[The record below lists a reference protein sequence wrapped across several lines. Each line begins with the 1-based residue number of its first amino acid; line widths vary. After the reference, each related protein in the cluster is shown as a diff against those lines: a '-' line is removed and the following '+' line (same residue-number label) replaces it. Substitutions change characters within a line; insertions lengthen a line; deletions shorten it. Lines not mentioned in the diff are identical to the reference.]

1 MTKESGEIL
10 SAYMK
15 RVEISQRGLAKKIHI
30 GRDTIRNVVRG
41 DRELSVDQ
49 AIKIADALRIKDEN
63 HRAEFQ
69 LFSAGLTRHQVRRAL
84 GREPSTVEQITDV
97 RVRVLRD
104 HSGKRIGKLREYS
117 S

>member
-15 RVEISQRGLAKKIHI
+15 RVGISQRSLAEKVHM
-30 GRDTIRNVVRG
+30 GRNTIRSVARG
-41 DRELSVDQ
+41 DRELSINQ
-49 AIKIADALRIKDEN
+49 AIQISDALRIRDEN

-69 LFSAGLTRHQVRRAL
+69 LFSAGLTKEQVGRAL
-84 GREPSTVEQITDV
+84 GREPLTIEKITDV

-104 HSGKRIGKLREYS
+104 HSGKRIGRLREYS